1 MWDKIQV
8 VIEDNGFERGIM
20 LQEIV
25 DVFGNIEN
33 NNDKDEK
40 NDGKEEGSEE
50 LPYDIVINGSQ

>member
-50 LPYDIVINGSQ
+50 LPDDIVINGSQ